1 MKYPKFL
8 SNKGKVGV
16 CAPSFGSV
24 IEPYVSRMNNAIK
37 KFNELGHDVVLTN
50 GVTKQ
55 YKASSDTGENRAKEF
70 MELYESN
77 DIDVIIS
84 EAGGEVEYELLEY
97 LDFERMNNAAPKW
110 FQGYSDNTILVFL
123 LTTLFDTASIYG
135 VNFPEY
141 GSCDWYTNV
150 KDSYKM
156 LKGDLLSVSHLKEYE
171 VVRVRLLQGRKPPF
185 RHKSFQSRLFA

>member
-8 SNKGKVGV
+8 SKNGKIGV

-37 KFNELGHDVVLTN
+37 KFNELGHAVVLTN

-77 DIDVIIS
+77 DVDS
-84 EAGGEVEYELLEY
+84 SG
-97 LDFERMNNAAPKW
+97 AAETPH
-110 FQGYSDNTILVFL
+110 SST
-123 LTTLFDTASIYG
+123 
-135 VNFPEY
+135 
-141 GSCDWYTNV
+141 
-150 KDSYKM
+150 
-156 LKGDLLSVSHLKEYE
+156 
-171 VVRVRLLQGRKPPF
+171 
-185 RHKSFQSRLFA
+185 